1 MASNPYVK
9 SLIWLVAFGGI
20 GYGLLRLTE
29 PSEEKL
35 AKIRSTTAGVHLSE
49 DEQKKILFLRK
60 LQSAATENAQVY
72 LKNRD
77 DN

>member
-1 MASNPYVK
+1 MATNPYVK

-29 PSEEKL
+29 PSEEKI

-49 DEQKKILFLRK
+49 DEQKKIQFLRK
-60 LQSAATENAQVY
+60 LQSAASDNAPVY
-72 LKNRD
+72 FKRKE

>member
-35 AKIRSTTAGVHLSE
+35 AKIRSTTAGVYLSE
-49 DEQKKILFLRK
+49 DEQKKIQFLKK
-60 LQSAATENAQVY
+60 LQSAAAENAPVY
-72 LKNRD
+72 SKKKE

>member
-29 PSEEKL
+29 PSEEKI
-35 AKIRSTTAGVHLSE
+35 AKIRSTTARVHLSE
-49 DEQKKILFLRK
+49 DEQKKIQFLQK
-60 LQSAATENAQVY
+60 LQSSVSDTTPIY
-72 LKNRD
+72 LKKKEE
-77 DN
+77 

>member
-9 SLIWLVAFGGI
+9 SLIWLVSFGGI

-29 PSEEKL
+29 PSDEKI
-35 AKIRSTTAGVHLSE
+35 AKIRATTAGVHLSE
-49 DEQKKILFLRK
+49 EEKKKLLFLKK
-60 LQSAATENAQVY
+60 LQSAVTDKTPVY
-72 LKNRD
+72 LKKSE